1 MSDFKQIVGY
11 IDQLHRDIWQLMVLA
26 EKLIVDAGYVSL
38 PTSGNRASWGMTS
51 HIDRP
56 YWWRARY
63 LSRCYISEEEEGKFS
78 ESFLFL
84 ISLETNTIFDFPVVI
99 CARTI
104 HPPLTEREI
113 YGQVFLTDHFKTLAT
128 SRPTWHRFGEEDG
141 WIVAEPTFKTPITK
155 INAYILNLFE
165 ISDQQKVIDNIVTPL
180 VEGGV
185 LSEMLTLSTCLIH
198 KDVL

>member
-1 MSDFKQIVGY
+1 MSDFKQIAGY
-11 IDQLHRDIWQLMVLA
+11 MDQLHRDIGQLMILI
-26 EKLIVDAGYVSL
+26 EKLIADAGYISL
-38 PTSGNRASWGMTS
+38 PTSGNRASWGITS
-51 HIDRP
+51 HFERP

-63 LSRCYISEEEEGKFS
+63 LSRCYIPEEEENKFS

-99 CARTI
+99 CARTT
-104 HPPLTEREI
+104 HSPLTEREI
-113 YGQVFLTDHFKTLAT
+113 YNQVFLTDRFKTLAT
-128 SRPTWHRFGEEDG
+128 SRPTWHHFGEEDG

-180 VEGGV
+180 LEGGV
-185 LSEMLTLSTCLIH
+185 LSEMLTLPTYPIH
-198 KDVL
+198 KDAL